1 MSSPPAKRKR
11 VRTETQMNQK
21 RLADRIKHRENRQE
35 NRTRMDKIEND
46 ISDIKSALQGLT
58 LHLQAPTAALA
69 PPALPHTHRQD
80 FALAASPRSN
90 RGTSFETSL
99 SPTQHFLP
107 VPQVASGHAFGQQ
120 APWSLTPSTHTT
132 MSWRRIESKLLNCQ
146 CGSPHY
152 DQFDCID
159 QCTITTFY
167 QHQISF
173 PVMRGPAGFLPRNP
187 SLPAMMLHDMEENVA
202 TFLITGFLR
211 QYRNKGIAQLLAFYM
226 LGYRYMRVS
235 RTLPRASHVRVAI
248 RKSNDGG
255 FSFQWLTFQPRL

>member
-35 NRTRMDKIEND
+35 NKNRLDKIEND
-46 ISDIKSALQGLT
+46 ISDIKCALQSLT
-58 LHLQAPTAALA
+58 HLLQAPIPALEPPGLPHPNRQESALA
-69 PPALPHTHRQD
+69 P
-80 FALAASPRSN
+80 SPRSN
-90 RGTSFETSL
+90 RGAFLDTST
-99 SPTQHFLP
+99 PTPHLLP
-107 VPQVASGHAFGQQ
+107 VPHISPAYAFGQH
-120 APWSLTPSTHTT
+120 ASWPIAPSTRTT

-146 CGSPHY
+146 CGEPHY

-167 QHQISF
+167 QHQVAF
-173 PVMRGPAGFLPRNP
+173 PAMRGPAVFLPRNP

-211 QYRNKGIAQLLAFYM
+211 QYRNKGIAQLLGFYL

-235 RTLPRASHVRVAI
+235 RILPRSSHVRTCM
-248 RKSNDGG
+248 RKITLGLSYG
-255 FSFQWLTFQPRL
+255 